1 MMQRVVCVIRGDLSC
16 EPISLWVCCH
26 TLVRVSGTPACVLP
40 MISQQEFLPK
50 KLWGR
55 NGNYCCASGL
65 SNSPKEASLLSCRQN
80 LDAMQQA
87 KDNISSGSHCCQLK
101 LVNFEND
108 DNHISHQTQGLSS
121 KYLVVRRG
129 KPFKVTLMFDSPA
142 WNQPNHRLELEA
154 RLGQLSVRIPVLS
167 PCKSFEPRGWSARVS
182 PGHLHPLSVTVH
194 ICSPVQSSVALYD
207 LHLHIQTPQRTLIY
221 EAGQFVLLCNPWLKE
236 DPVYMPLDVLLEEY
250 VQSDYGVVYMG
261 TETNVVGRPW
271 SFGQYEPGVLE
282 ACLKLLQVSPQ
293 HLKDNEKDYMA
304 RADPVYLSRV
314 VCAMV
319 NCNDDL
325 GILQGKWQGSYK
337 DGREPTE
344 WSGSADILQQW
355 LSSNCK
361 PVKYGQ
367 CWVFGAVLCSVMRVL
382 GIPSRMVT
390 VFNAAHDTNGNL
402 KVEEVYSTCGEK
414 LNLSKDS
421 IWNFHV
427 WVECW
432 MRRDDLSA
440 EFDGWQV
447 VDPTPQ
453 ETSAGTFRC
462 GPCPVAAILQR
473 RLSAPFDAPFLCAS
487 VDADVIRLVI
497 RERQVVGRMVDPD
510 TVGRL
515 ICTKSVGLDGPENLT
530 WTYKQKRG
538 EQQPCL
544 MSNNQIQPRVQ
555 TLSHPSGP
563 TEGRS
568 ASPGP
573 VAPSLQVSLTMDEI
587 PSLGEDIRMTV
598 TVSNGSGCPRAL
610 LEHISAQLK
619 EYDCSPQKSFWA
631 FHGEVLIQPFE
642 VLRLQYFISYS
653 DYSSILAGEDFVN
666 LAVVMKDM
674 RTKER
679 FLAAQEFSIRA
690 PQVSIEVEGGDSIQM
705 HVERTVDVRF
715 TNHFSKALTD
725 VVLTVEGSGLLLG
738 KRDTR
743 TAVLEPGKTIWKKVS
758 VMATS
763 PGTKVLMAT
772 LSHGNIS
779 ASRSFHKVSV
789 LPEILHYN
797 Q

>member
-1 MMQRVVCVIRGDLSC
+1 
-16 EPISLWVCCH
+16 
-26 TLVRVSGTPACVLP
+26 
-40 MISQQEFLPK
+40 
-50 KLWGR
+50 
-55 NGNYCCASGL
+55 
-65 SNSPKEASLLSCRQN
+65 
-80 LDAMQQA
+80 MQQA
-87 KDNISSGSHCCQLK
+87 SGNISSGSNSSRLK
-101 LVNFEND
+101 LVNFENE

-121 KYLVVRRG
+121 NYLVVRRG
-129 KPFKVTLMFDSPA
+129 KPFKVTLMFDNQA
-142 WNQPNHRLELEA
+142 WNRPNHRLVLEA
-154 RLGQLSVRIPVLS
+154 RLGDLSVRIPVRS
-167 PCKSFEPRGWSARVS
+167 PSNSFEPLGWSAMIY
-182 PGHLHPLSVTVH
+182 PGDLHPLSVTVH
-194 ICSPVQSSVALYD
+194 ICAPVQSSVALYE
-207 LHLHIQTPQRTLIY
+207 LHLDIETPQRRLTY
-221 EAGQFVLLCNPWLKE
+221 EVGKFVLLCNPWLKE
-236 DPVYMPLDVLLEEY
+236 DPVYMPLDVQLTEY

-293 HLKDNEKDYMA
+293 HLSDNEKDYMA

-325 GILQGKWQGSYK
+325 GILQGKWQGSYT
-337 DGREPTE
+337 DGRKPTD
-344 WSGSADILQQW
+344 WSGSADILNQW

-382 GIPSRMVT
+382 GVPSRLVT
-390 VFNAAHDTNGNL
+390 VFNAAHDTNGNV

-453 ETSAGTFRC
+453 ETSAGMYRC

-473 RLSAPFDAPFLCAS
+473 RLRAPYDAPFLYAS

-497 RERQVVGRMVDPD
+497 RDQHVVGSMVEPD
-510 TVGRL
+510 IVGRL
-515 ICTKSVGLDGPENLT
+515 ICTKSVGLDSPENLT
-530 WTYKQKRG
+530 WTYKQKRR
-538 EQQPCL
+538 EQHPGL
-544 MSNNQIQPRVQ
+544 MSSSQMSRIQPRVQ

-563 TEGRS
+563 TEGRT
-568 ASPGP
+568 ASPGAM
-573 VAPSLQVSLTMDEI
+573 APSLQVSLTMDKV

-598 TVSNGSGCPRAL
+598 TVSNGSGSPRDL

-619 EYDCSPQKSFWA
+619 EYDSSPQKSFWV
-631 FHGEVLIQPFE
+631 FHGQVVIQPFQ
-642 VLRLQYFISYS
+642 VLRLHHFISYS

-666 LAVVMKDM
+666 LAVVMKDT

-679 FLAAQEFSIRA
+679 FLAAQEFSIQA
-690 PQVSIEVEGGDSIQM
+690 PQVSIEVEGGDSMQM
-705 HVERTVDVRF
+705 QEERAAHVSF
-715 TNHFSKALTD
+715 TNRFSKALME
-725 VVLTVEGSGLLLG
+725 VVLTVEGSGLFLG
-738 KRDTR
+738 KQDTR
-743 TAVLEPGKTIWKKVS
+743 VAVLEPGKTIRKKVS

-772 LSHGNIS
+772 LSHSNIT
-779 ASRSFHKVSV
+779 ASRGFHKVSV
-789 LPEILHYN
+789 VLP
-797 Q
+797 

>member
-1 MMQRVVCVIRGDLSC
+1 
-16 EPISLWVCCH
+16 
-26 TLVRVSGTPACVLP
+26 
-40 MISQQEFLPK
+40 
-50 KLWGR
+50 
-55 NGNYCCASGL
+55 
-65 SNSPKEASLLSCRQN
+65 
-80 LDAMQQA
+80 MQQA
-87 KDNISSGSHCCQLK
+87 AGSISSGPNSSRLK
-101 LVNFEND
+101 LVNFENH

-121 KYLVVRRG
+121 DYLVVRRG

-142 WNQPNHRLELEA
+142 WNHPTQRLVLEA
-154 RLGQLSVRIPVLS
+154 RLGDLSVRIPVLS
-167 PCKSFEPRGWSARVS
+167 PRTACDPLRWSATVY
-182 PGHLHPLSVTVH
+182 PGDLHPLSVTVH
-194 ICSPVQSSVALYD
+194 ICSPVLSSVALYE
-207 LHLHIQTPQRTLIY
+207 LHLNIETPQRRLSY
-221 EAGQFVLLCNPWLKE
+221 EAGKFVLLCNPWLKE
-236 DPVYMPLDVLLEEY
+236 DPVYMPQDVLLEEY

-261 TETNVVGRPW
+261 TETNVVERPW

-293 HLKDNEKDYMA
+293 HLSDGEKDYMA

-325 GILQGKWQGSYK
+325 GILQGKWQGSYE
-337 DGREPTE
+337 DGKKPTD

-382 GIPSRMVT
+382 GVPSRLVT
-390 VFNAAHDTNGNL
+390 VFNAAHDTNGNI

-432 MRRDDLSA
+432 MRRDDLSP
-440 EFDGWQV
+440 EFNGWQV

-453 ETSAGTFRC
+453 ETSAGMYRC

-473 RLSAPFDAPFLCAS
+473 RLRTPYDGPFLCAS
-487 VDADVIRLVI
+487 VDADVIRLVV
-497 RERQVVGRMVDPD
+497 RNEEVVGRMVEPD
-510 TVGRL
+510 IVGRL
-515 ICTKSVGLDGPENLT
+515 ICTKSVGLDRPENLT
-530 WTYKQKRG
+530 WTYKQTRS
-538 EQQPCL
+538 EQQPGFPSSSQ
-544 MSNNQIQPRVQ
+544 MSRIQPRVQ
-555 TLSHPSGP
+555 LSGSAESRTGGP
-563 TEGRS
+563 
-568 ASPGP
+568 
-573 VAPSLQVSLTMDEI
+573 APTLQVSLTIDEM
-587 PSLGEDIRMTV
+587 PALGEDIRMTV
-598 TVSNGSGCPRAL
+598 TVSNRSGSPRAL

-619 EYDCSPQKSFWA
+619 EYDSSPLKSFWV
-631 FHGEVLIQPFE
+631 FHGEVLIPPFE
-642 VLRLQYFISYS
+642 ALRLHHFISYS
-653 DYSSILAGEDFVN
+653 DYSSTVAGEDFVN

-690 PQVSIEVEGGDSIQM
+690 PQITIEVEGGDGLLMQE
-705 HVERTVDVRF
+705 ERAARVSF
-715 TNHFSKALTD
+715 TNHFSKALTE

-743 TAVLEPGKTIWKKVS
+743 VALLEPGKTIWKKVS
-758 VMATS
+758 ITATS

-772 LSHGNIS
+772 LSHGADSII
-779 ASRSFHKVSV
+779 ASRSFHKLSV
-789 LPEILHYN
+789 LPA
-797 Q
+797 